1 MWNIGSIVLGLAAS
15 ILPLAAMGLFDRSQV
30 KRRFGFSV
38 LSFACCLAAVVFQL
52 LAVRQRVWLQDWAAL
67 EDTISVLV
75 TPSAVL
81 CVVVVVLN
89 LIALG
94 TCAGGKK

>member
-15 ILPLAAMGLFDRSQV
+15 ILPLAAIGLFDRSQV
-30 KRRFGFSV
+30 KGRFGLSV

-52 LAVRQRVWLQDWAAL
+52 CAVHQRVSLQDWTAL

-81 CVVVVVLN
+81 GIVVVVLN
-89 LIALG
+89 LIVLC
-94 TCAGGKK
+94 TCSGGKK